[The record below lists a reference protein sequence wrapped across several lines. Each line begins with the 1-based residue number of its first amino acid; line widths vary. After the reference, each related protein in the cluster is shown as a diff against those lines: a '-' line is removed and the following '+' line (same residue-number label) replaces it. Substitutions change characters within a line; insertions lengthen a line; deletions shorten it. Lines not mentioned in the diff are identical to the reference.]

1 MLGIIFF
8 VFERPSSPKD
18 VVSLLSDRRERA
30 FRVEFEGQITGE
42 YSFKKEIGLLV
53 GKLIGEGYRLRKR
66 DIYKAFGR
74 KLPVEHF
81 GIILKEG
88 FFNVLSRCRKKG

>member
-18 VVSLLSDRRERA
+18 VVPLLSDRRERA
-30 FRVEFEGQITGE
+30 LRVEFEGQITRE
-42 YSFKKEIGLLV
+42 YSFKKEISLLV
-53 GKLIGEGYRLRKR
+53 GKLIGEGYRLRKG
-66 DIYKAFGR
+66 DIYKAFGG

-81 GIILKEG
+81 GIILKERL
-88 FFNVLSRCRKKG
+88 FNVLSRCRKKG